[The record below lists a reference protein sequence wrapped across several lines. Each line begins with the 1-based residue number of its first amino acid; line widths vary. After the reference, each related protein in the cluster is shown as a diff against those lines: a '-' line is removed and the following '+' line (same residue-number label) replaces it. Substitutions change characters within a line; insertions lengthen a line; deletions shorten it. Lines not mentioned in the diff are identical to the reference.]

1 MLYIIKKRVGI
12 KIAKGVY
19 HMPLFV
25 LFSFLNIDLTGL
37 EGLIVLLFAL
47 GIALVVIE
55 MLMPGFGLAGS
66 LGVLSLIAG
75 IVLAAQVVSPV
86 VLAFIIAAVLLI
98 IAGMLFWLYKSA
110 VKGGR
115 VSRLLLLRTKT
126 SKEEGYSSV
135 SDSTGLVGREGI
147 AATVLRPTGTGDFQG
162 RRVDVVADGEFI
174 QKGSAIRVKEVEGFR
189 IIVEKFERNN

>member
-1 MLYIIKKRVGI
+1 
-12 KIAKGVY
+12 
-19 HMPLFV
+19 MPLFV
-25 LFSFLNIDLTGL
+25 LFSFLNIDLMGL